1 MILTIKLEDREFEP
15 GLKGAFLGGVNKMV
29 DKAHKVKFDDD
40 MTIEIRMIIMNN
52 QTKVI
57 TNEQQAE

>member
-1 MILTIKLEDREFEP
+1 
-15 GLKGAFLGGVNKMV
+15 LKGAFLGGVNKMV
-29 DKAHKVKFDDD
+29 DKAHKVKFDHD